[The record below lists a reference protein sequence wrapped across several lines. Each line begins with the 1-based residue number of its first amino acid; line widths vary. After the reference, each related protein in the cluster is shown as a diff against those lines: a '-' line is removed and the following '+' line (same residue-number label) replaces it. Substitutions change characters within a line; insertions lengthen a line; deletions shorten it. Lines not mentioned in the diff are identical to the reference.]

1 MHTRFLKKSVT
12 RITRAAEPGQSERV
26 AIADASGAENL
37 LVLLVE
43 RSPEEAAI
51 EAAKDDIRVP
61 NDFASRILREA
72 IEKIIGPVLSPNA

>member
-12 RITRAAEPGQSERV
+12 RSTRAAEEPLGI

-43 RSPEEAAI
+43 RGPVEAA
-51 EAAKDDIRVP
+51 ERAAKDYFFRPP
-61 NDFASRILREA
+61 NDFASRILRQA
-72 IEKIIGPVLSPNA
+72 IEEIIDPVRHPRR